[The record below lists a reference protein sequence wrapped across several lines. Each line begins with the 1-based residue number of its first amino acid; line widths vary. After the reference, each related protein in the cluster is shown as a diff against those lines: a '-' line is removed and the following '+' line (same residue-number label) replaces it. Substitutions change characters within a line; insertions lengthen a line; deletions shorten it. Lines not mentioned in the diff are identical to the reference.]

1 MMLVEIQTAL
11 CILSLL
17 GKRRGGMQAKKTFF
31 LFTFFF
37 YCLISGC
44 VLFKSKLHKTENFC
58 HSLLVMGLSKVSH

>member
-17 GKRRGGMQAKKTFF
+17 GKRRGGMQVKKIFF

-37 YCLISGC
+37 TVSFLVVSC
-44 VLFKSKLHKTENFC
+44 SKLHKTENFC
-58 HSLLVMGLSKVSH
+58 HSLLVMGLSKVSY